1 MRARIDAVCRWVC
14 NCGHRNP
21 IWRAQCRACGAD
33 REFKAGVR

>member
-21 IWRAQCRACGAD
+21 IWRALCRVCKAP
-33 REFKAGVR
+33 REFTAGAR